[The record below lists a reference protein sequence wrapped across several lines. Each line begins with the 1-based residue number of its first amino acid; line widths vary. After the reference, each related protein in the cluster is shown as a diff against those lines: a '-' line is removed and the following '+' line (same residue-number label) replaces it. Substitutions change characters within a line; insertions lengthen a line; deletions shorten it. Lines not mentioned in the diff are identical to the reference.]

1 MREAHSQRMRDR
13 SGGDRNYKYPQQNL
27 RKIFGQTRLAVTQ
40 KTRQI
45 AEALLICPPLHRHY
59 PAHKP
64 AGTRHRVQSSPS
76 PSLPS
81 NGPLPLARGGRYCW
95 RWEAKGEA

>member
-1 MREAHSQRMRDR
+1 MREAHSQPVRDR
-13 SGGDRNYKYPQQNL
+13 SGGDRNYKYSQQNL
-27 RKIFGQTRLAVTQ
+27 RKILGQTRLAVTQ
-40 KTRQI
+40 KTRHSI
-45 AEALLICPPLHRHY
+45 VEALLICPPLHRQC

-81 NGPLPLARGGRYCW
+81 NGPLPLARGGRYC
-95 RWEAKGEA
+95 